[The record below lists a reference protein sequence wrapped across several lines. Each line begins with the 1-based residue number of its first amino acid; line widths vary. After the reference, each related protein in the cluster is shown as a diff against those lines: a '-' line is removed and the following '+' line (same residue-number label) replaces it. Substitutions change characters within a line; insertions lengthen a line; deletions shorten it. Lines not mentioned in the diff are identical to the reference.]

1 MQSQPTQDGCQA
13 VYALYNNVLSAVTA
27 EAPMDAD
34 IVYIDTH
41 SDSSA
46 GMEIILWNGLTP
58 RTIPR
63 PVPRSIVRPTAQGC
77 IGKIAAHVNLKVLQ
91 EKGEGDQADFR
102 KALECYLKGVKKGHA
117 YAHFCVGKPYLD
129 GKDVPQSYSRAME
142 WFLRVA
148 G

>member
-1 MQSQPTQDGCQA
+1 
-13 VYALYNNVLSAVTA
+13 
-27 EAPMDAD
+27 MDAD

-46 GMEIILWNGLTP
+46 GMEIILWNGFCNLPRRDFYRQLLPNHTCLTP